1 MFKFTGKGFVAV
13 VGAAVAGSLV
23 AVAGSFVVSAR
34 ASAVAQPVQP
44 LVQPVVSASAS
55 VVAQPVQRQLL
66 RPVASFLGQTS
77 LDDTG
82 LLTLDVNQVGGAQAL
97 LVGREVRLLTG
108 PATRIAN
115 VQGGLVARTLLDQAM
130 VRVQGRL
137 LPVNAWAWNDQGE
150 RVPTIRASRI
160 VVLQLPAPDVTS
172 TDTATSQDNTDIA
185 TSQDG
190 QG

>member
-55 VVAQPVQRQLL
+55 VVAQPVQLQL
-66 RPVASFLGQTS
+66 RPAASFLGQTS

-150 RVPTIRASRI
+150 RVPTIRATRI